1 MKIVVTSGYPTSQHA
16 ISLLFQLKKKG
27 FEVPCLI
34 ETSLFNKK
42 RIKREVRH
50 LGIKK
55 LLNKVTE
62 RILKKSSQEQ
72 NKELKYI
79 KKYNID
85 RNINFKTTK
94 SICNALKIKKKVVN
108 NLNDDSSIRLLK
120 SVAPDLVIYAGG
132 GILREKFIEIPRIG
146 VLNAHGGPLPFFRG
160 MNASEWAIFFGIKPH
175 VTIHFIDTGVDTGP
189 IISRVPFEID
199 EEDDINSI
207 RGKATVAGVKGL
219 IDTVEKIE
227 KGVYDLQYQ
236 NKEDG
241 VQFFRMSSKLLSITE
256 LKLKQGNLVEY
267 DPKVNLSNKGA

>member
-1 MKIVVTSGYPTSQHA
+1 MKIVITSGYPTSQHA

-27 FEVPCLI
+27 FEIPCLI
-34 ETSLFNKK
+34 ETSLLSIK
-42 RIKREVRH
+42 RIRREIRH
-50 LGIKK
+50 LGIKR
-55 LLNKVTE
+55 LLNKATE

-85 RNINFKTTK
+85 RGINFKTTK

-219 IDTVEKIE
+219 IDTVEKIK